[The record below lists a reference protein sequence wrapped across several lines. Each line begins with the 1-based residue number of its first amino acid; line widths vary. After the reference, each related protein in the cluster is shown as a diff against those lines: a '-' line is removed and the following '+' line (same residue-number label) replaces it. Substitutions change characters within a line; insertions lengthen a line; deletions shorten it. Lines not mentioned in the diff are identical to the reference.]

1 VRAHVLSADADI
13 VIADLDTDS
22 LELDGAT
29 LPSILQSGQLPQI
42 HTIEVARNFWLPDAG
57 RYKALSTPS
66 EMKQPFSKYLPCW
79 FLG

>member
-1 VRAHVLSADADI
+1 MLSADADI